1 MSDFQKLRR
10 EMKVATRARETQ
22 MSRENRAAIA
32 PARAVRAVASN
43 IAEDFRAGRDK
54 YQASQEELFRPR
66 KSLFSGETAADIGYG
81 TLNELA
87 GMAQMATSP
96 ITGALRSVL
105 PMETIGGAISAVTPD
120 RVKQLAAD
128 YPRQAQALG
137 NIAEIALPKVGL
149 ELGKT
154 GLTNLAM
161 NTPTEIPGFYGPV
174 GPAGQVIAAA
184 KVAGPQIGRVLNQM
198 VNPNEIAR
206 TRQVGAGK
214 GRRNEYVTRAL
225 EGDANKTRGTSL
237 ASGFMDTQTRNMTDR
252 PDSVFGQSR
261 EMQKYTQD
269 FFDLS
274 DTNRIKQN
282 LTTTSNVPEI
292 ILDRAVNHLKAI
304 HGVSD
309 APGATSLV
317 VRRRGSGE
325 GLQGEARGT
334 ATTANNMLKFLRGTG
349 GVYSQIEKVFPD
361 LSKQERL
368 SRLGGIAN
376 AADRNAMIKA
386 SGDNLGPST
395 IKNKDGSFKGSS
407 LLVAQYLRAKQKPK
421 GKLTNADKELVKYF
435 DNAKDMRVNEV
446 SDGVYAMH
454 SSHRSTAQDLGGMN
468 DFIAVDTNANKVY
481 SMTSDGHD
489 MFGMNPPGGN
499 SLLNVLPIEVFGL
512 GSGKSQRVKKQEVVG
527 DPDISAIE
535 RLTGVEAKRGPQGGM
550 LESGPQYQARAVRD
564 VKAMRTPEDVREAAT
579 NIGRMVMF
587 CAALAPEEE
596 KGR

>member
-10 EMKVATRARETQ
+10 GMKAATRAREAQ
-22 MSRENRAAIA
+22 MSRENRAAIS
-32 PARAVRAVASN
+32 PARGVRAVASN
-43 IAEDFRAGRDK
+43 IGEDFRAGQDK
-54 YQASQEELFRPR
+54 YQASQEELYRPR
-66 KSLFSGETAADIGYG
+66 ESLFSGETAADIGYG

-87 GMAQMATSP
+87 GMTQMATSP

-105 PMETIGGAISAVTPD
+105 PMETIGSAVSAVTPD

-161 NTPTEIPGFYGPV
+161 NTPTEIPGFYSPVGPV
-174 GPAGQVIAAA
+174 GQAYAAA
-184 KVAGPQIGRVLNQM
+184 KVAVPQVGRVLNQM

-206 TRQVGAGK
+206 TRQVGTGA
-214 GRRNEYVTRAL
+214 GRRNEYVTRVL
-225 EGDANKTRGTSL
+225 EGDVNKTRGTAL

-361 LSKQERL
+361 LSKQEQL

-386 SGDNLGPST
+386 TGDNLDPFT

-407 LLVAQYLRAKQKPK
+407 FLVSQYLRAKQKPK

-435 DNAKDMRVNEV
+435 DNAKDMKVNEV
-446 SDGVYAMH
+446 SDGVYAMS

-489 MFGMNPPGGN
+489 MMGMGFPEGN
-499 SLLNVLPIEVFGL
+499 DLLNVLPIEVFGL

-535 RLTGVEAKRGPQGGM
+535 RLTGVSPKRGPQGGM

-579 NIGRMVMF
+579 NIGRMGMF
-587 CAALAPEEE
+587 GAALAPEEE